1 MDVHSISV
9 VNVKKSTLLTVLI
22 FVIVKLVSAEVCTL
36 LWHFLF
42 LLLTYCL
49 YLCSLL
55 ISLSIHFIS
64 DCNNFTK
71 QTCLTTKR
79 CKWVDNGTC
88 TKCSSI
94 DEQRD
99 KFEECNSCL
108 KYESGISCGG
118 STDGCEWCQ
127 GMYCTRNG
135 KCEIKCELYATKK
148 ECSEVSVK
156 CSWCLSTDSCIDNDA
171 KCNDCSLYSEAFC
184 PRGCNCSANTLNLL
198 AVLIPIIAAGVVAI
212 VVLTILGWFFVL
224 RRRRAQGNNGIAMSS
239 LTAKQLT
246 FDPEF
251 CGESAQTGS
260 PASGCTQGDIS
271 PFVSCSVDSISF
283 GKPKAPLLLDNEYDA
298 RFKVTNRTKEV
309 QTIKLFAGG
318 FSERHRIT
326 FAPQEGLEP
335 TLFRFELFRLISSA
349 SAQRHFMRRRP

>member
-1 MDVHSISV
+1 M
-9 VNVKKSTLLTVLI
+9 
-22 FVIVKLVSAEVCTL
+22 
-36 LWHFLF
+36 
-42 LLLTYCL
+42 
-49 YLCSLL
+49 
-55 ISLSIHFIS
+55 SIHFIL
-64 DCNNFTK
+64 DCNNLI
-71 QTCLTTKR
+71 QQSCWNTTA
-79 CKWVDNGTC
+79 CEWSNDDCV
-88 TKCSSI
+88 KCSSKNKEKKQYEKCYPCLI
-94 DEQRD
+94 HEDKESCD
-99 KFEECNSCL
+99 KFKSSC
-108 KYESGISCGG
+108 
-118 STDGCEWCQ
+118 TWCPSE
-127 GMYCTRNG
+127 YCAE
-135 KCEIKCELYATKK
+135 KDSCEIKCELYGTKK
-148 ECSEVSVK
+148 KCSDVSEK
-156 CSWCLSTDSCIDNDA
+156 CSWCLSTDFCIDNDA
-171 KCNDCSLYSEAFC
+171 KCNDCSLYSEEFC

-283 GKPKAPLLLDNEYDA
+283 GKPKAPLLLDNEYEA
-298 RFKVTNRTKEV
+298 RFKVTNRTKEA
-309 QTIKLFAGG
+309 QTIKLFTGG
-318 FSERHRIT
+318 FSERHKIT

-335 TLFRFELFRLISSA
+335 TLFRFELFCLISSA